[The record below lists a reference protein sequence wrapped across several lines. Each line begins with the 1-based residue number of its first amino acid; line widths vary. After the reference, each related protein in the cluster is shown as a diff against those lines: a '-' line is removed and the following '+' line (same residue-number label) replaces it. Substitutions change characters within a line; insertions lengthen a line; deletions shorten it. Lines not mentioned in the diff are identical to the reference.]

1 MHTTNRRVFLGA
13 LAAASLAR
21 GATEPLKLGVATYS
35 LRKLSRADAI
45 DTIKRLK
52 VRYVNIK
59 EAHLPLKSTPEEIK
73 RGRQDFVDAGLTILG
88 GGNISFQVDDEQDIR
103 RKFEYAK
110 LAGMPLIVCAPTH
123 VTLPKLEAF
132 VKEYNIKIA
141 VHNHGP
147 KDPFPAPHDALEM
160 VKDMDPRCG
169 LCVDIGHASE
179 AGADVVAQI
188 REAGPRVL
196 DMHVKDMRNPR
207 DMNTQ
212 VPVGDGVLPIPDIF
226 RELIRMRYAGG
237 VMLEYEIDP
246 ENPYPGMKKSFDYM
260 RRTLAQIKA

>member
-1 MHTTNRRVFLGA
+1 
-13 LAAASLAR
+13 
-21 GATEPLKLGVATYS
+21 
-35 LRKLSRADAI
+35 
-45 DTIKRLK
+45 
-52 VRYVNIK
+52 
-59 EAHLPLKSTPEEIK
+59 
-73 RGRQDFVDAGLTILG
+73 
-88 GGNISFQVDDEQDIR
+88 
-103 RKFEYAK
+103 
-110 LAGMPLIVCAPTH
+110 
-123 VTLPKLEAF
+123 
-132 VKEYNIKIA
+132 
-141 VHNHGP
+141 
-147 KDPFPAPHDALEM
+147 M

-196 DMHVKDMRNPR
+196 DMHVKDMRDPR

-246 ENPYPGMKKSFDYM
+246 ENPYPGHEKELRLHAPHVGTDQGVVSICVCVAGL
-260 RRTLAQIKA
+260 RTEPSAT

>member
-1 MHTTNRRVFLGA
+1 MHTTNRRVFLSS
-13 LAAASLAR
+13 LAAAGLAR
-21 GATEPLKLGVATYS
+21 GATEPLKLGVASYS
-35 LRKLSRADAI
+35 LRKLSRTDADFDHKAAE
-45 DTIKRLK
+45 RP
-52 VRYVNIK
+52 VREHK
-59 EAHLPLKSTPEEIK
+59 GSAPSTEEHT
-73 RGRQDFVDAGLTILG
+73 RGDQAGTADLSDAGLTILG
-88 GGNISFQVDDEQDIR
+88 GGNIPFQVDDEQDIR
-103 RKFEYAK
+103 RNFEYAK
-110 LAGMPLIVCAPTH
+110 ADASDCVRTDH

-179 AGADVVAQI
+179 AGADVVVSI
-188 REAGPRVL
+188 REAGARVL
-196 DMHVKDMRNPR
+196 DIHMKDMRDPR

-226 RELIRMRYAGG
+226 RELVRMRYAGG

-260 RRTLAQIKA
+260 RRTLAQIKVS